1 MLFDNWQPTDLKAFF
16 TEPTSIVEQKALMSE
31 VKKVCKQ
38 WKFDGVVL
46 EMLSQ
51 VGKYADRSVKF
62 IQAFGK
68 CSTRYIAPTVYISV
82 YVFLGSKDA

>member
-1 MLFDNWQPTDLKAFF
+1 MLFDNWQATDLKAFF
-16 TEPTSIVEQKALMSE
+16 TEPTSIVEQKALIAE

-68 CSTRYIAPTVYISV
+68 W
-82 YVFLGSKDA
+82 LGP